1 MPTLP
6 SFYPFGSRF
15 SRSCFFF
22 GYTYTGLLGHGF
34 LLPSLILCVYMY
46 SPGLRVHDSVSLYHT
61 RRENARLFCGAW
73 VFEST
78 HPGASA
84 FTLRIYLKFLLTCRP
99 SYGIIRIVHAGMM
112 ELADVLDSKSSGS
125 DTVRVRPPLPAPVII
140 KKPTLRV
147 PIAWIVA
154 VGVGFLVCRI
164 TVPRC
169 DTGRGDRRYRADA
182 CGQRQRAPRRYAT
195 RTAAP
200 GLLPGAGASR

>member
-1 MPTLP
+1 MVIE
-6 SFYPFGSRF
+6 S
-15 SRSCFFF
+15 
-22 GYTYTGLLGHGF
+22 F
-34 LLPSLILCVYMY
+34 LLSGVRGNSILSELNHFFY
-46 SPGLRVHDSVSLYHT
+46 SFLAFGLTSIVTLQ
-61 RRENARLFCGAW
+61 
-73 VFEST
+73 
-78 HPGASA
+78 

-140 KKPTLRV
+140 QKAHPAR
-147 PIAWIVA
+147 PDPWIVA
-154 VGVGFLVCRI
+154 VGVGFLRASRI
-164 TVPRC
+164 TVPRS

-200 GLLPGAGASR
+200 GLPPGAGAFR